1 MSSTPAVKQYKA
13 LGEEVWKSKV
23 DKINAELFTL
33 TYGSMVVQLVKDF
46 EDYGEVNKQ
55 LEKMG
60 YNIGQRMIEDFLA
73 RSGIGRCSEFRDTAE
88 AVSKVGFKMFLN
100 ITPLVTNWSSDNKEF
115 SLVFDENPLTDFVE
129 LPDEALDGGLW
140 YSNVYCGVL
149 RGALEMVQMQ
159 VEAQFVSDTL
169 RGDDTTE
176 MRIKLVRYLEEE
188 VPVGED

>member
-1 MSSTPAVKQYKA
+1 
-13 LGEEVWKSKV
+13 
-23 DKINAELFTL
+23 
-33 TYGSMVVQLVKDF
+33 
-46 EDYGEVNKQ
+46 
-55 LEKMG
+55 
-60 YNIGQRMIEDFLA
+60 
-73 RSGIGRCSEFRDTAE
+73 
-88 AVSKVGFKMFLN
+88 MFLN
-100 ITPLVTNWSSDNKEF
+100 ITPTVTNWSSDNKEF

-129 LPDEALDGGLW
+129 LPDEALEGGLW

-159 VEAQFVSDTL
+159 VEAQFVSDIL